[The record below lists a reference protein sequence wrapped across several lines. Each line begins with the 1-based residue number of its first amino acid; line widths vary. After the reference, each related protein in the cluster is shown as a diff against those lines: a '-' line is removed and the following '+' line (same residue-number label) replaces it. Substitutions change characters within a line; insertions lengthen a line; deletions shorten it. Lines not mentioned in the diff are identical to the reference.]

1 MNRDFEEEKSKGF
14 GGEDEKEREIEDEE
28 CDEPSVHEPVSDMCS
43 LMKIKNLK
51 KKRGQTF
58 ISDED
63 VARYENMQR
72 RDKEYVHGQLG
83 VEAAHIQGIFLN
95 SETSWEVKEEGGVEK
110 ATEYTDATVQAW
122 RQQMEQSPV
131 FSNDC

>member
-51 KKRGQTF
+51 KKGGRHLSVTKM
-58 ISDED
+58 S
-63 VARYENMQR
+63 
-72 RDKEYVHGQLG
+72 HGTRICSVG
-83 VEAAHIQGIFLN
+83 TRSMFMDN
-95 SETSWEVKEEGGVEK
+95 WE
-110 ATEYTDATVQAW
+110 
-122 RQQMEQSPV
+122 
-131 FSNDC
+131 